1 MLDRL
6 LKNRDRA
13 FAQLLS
19 LQHQLD
25 ALLPYIAE
33 HGATTEV
40 VRYDEDDVKRAQAG
54 IDGLVQKRQVRLE
67 ELASLEQ
74 AGPPFRIEQSYASAW
89 PANMFERLASVGFAT
104 GATMGICLVL
114 FTVLTRLL
122 GSAVVS
128 PRKLQSP

>member
-1 MLDRL
+1 MLDGL

-40 VRYDEDDVKRAQAG
+40 VRYDEEAVKRALARVDQLA
-54 IDGLVQKRQVRLE
+54 QKRQGQLE
-67 ELASLEQ
+67 ELAFLEQ
-74 AGPPFRIEQSYASAW
+74 AGPPFLVEESLASTW
-89 PANMFERLASVGFAT
+89 PVNLFTRLASVGFAT
-104 GATMGICLVL
+104 GATMGLSLL
-114 FTVLTRLL
+114 FFTGVTRLF
-122 GSAVVS
+122 GSAGVRQ
-128 PRKLQSP
+128 RKLRSH